1 VFAGTAFGRDTRDT
15 DHAVPHKIIQG
26 SLGGWGFYLLKAV
39 QSEDYTLPVT
49 ALSRRLQFC

>member
-1 VFAGTAFGRDTRDT
+1 MFAGTAFGRDTRDT